1 MNPLPR
7 NHPACGSAPDGSPQ
21 SWHPRTIFCRTVR
34 ILARLSLQVSSDWG
48 HLIGV
53 FDKSFRQIVRVTPFC
68 ARSFF
73 NAATEVLKGINPN
86 TVVHR
91 TPALHGLFHGLVG
104 LS

>member
-1 MNPLPR
+1 
-7 NHPACGSAPDGSPQ
+7 
-21 SWHPRTIFCRTVR
+21 
-34 ILARLSLQVSSDWG
+34 
-48 HLIGV
+48 V

>member
-1 MNPLPR
+1 MRVRTRRVPSVMAPENDRFAGPFGYWLDSR
-7 NHPACGSAPDGSPQ
+7 CKCPAI
-21 SWHPRTIFCRTVR
+21 R
-34 ILARLSLQVSSDWG
+34 G